1 MQANSHNDTNR
12 ASARLGGLPS
22 ELGLLF
28 QLHPLQIF
36 GAGVLI
42 GTIWRHVQATTR
54 SAALDS
60 RQQHGLGVSLDQTL
74 NDAGAGTNAGGDV
87 QWQPSSTVK
96 RSSTAGTGFEQGAD
110 GFVVGPVA
118 EAVVDGTSSQ
128 RIVDCSSLGIVLEQ
142 SFDDVRAGVRSAR
155 YVQGNALVGRLLLTE
170 THSVG
175 LVQSIN
181 DLDGRAPCAGNVN
194 GQNVA
199 GFDPLEESWSGTPG
213 FSEMAIVIA
222 LLNCE
227 LPLLAVNEQ

>member
-1 MQANSHNDTNR
+1 MR
-12 ASARLGGLPS
+12 
-22 ELGLLF
+22 
-28 QLHPLQIF
+28 
-36 GAGVLI
+36 
-42 GTIWRHVQATTR
+42 RHVQATTR